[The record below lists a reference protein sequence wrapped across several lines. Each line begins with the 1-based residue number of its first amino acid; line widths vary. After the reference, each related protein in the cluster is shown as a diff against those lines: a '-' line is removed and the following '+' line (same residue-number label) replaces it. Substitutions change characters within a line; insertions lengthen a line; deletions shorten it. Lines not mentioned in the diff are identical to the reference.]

1 MLSSEICCIRFP
13 NTVSNDTDEVS
24 ELNVRFTVRAEF
36 DEGVVSDCVGS
47 VLCELSVNCEGNR
60 IGSVER
66 SGV

>member
-1 MLSSEICCIRFP
+1 M
-13 NTVSNDTDEVS
+13 SNDTDEVS

-47 VLCELSVNCEGNR
+47 VLCELSVNCEGSLS
-60 IGSVER
+60 GSVDR

>member
-1 MLSSEICCIRFP
+1 M
-13 NTVSNDTDEVS
+13 SNDTDEVS

-47 VLCELSVNCEGNR
+47 VLCELSVNCEGSR

>member
-1 MLSSEICCIRFP
+1 MLSSEICRIRLP

-47 VLCELSVNCEGNR
+47 VLCELSVNCEGSLS
-60 IGSVER
+60 GSVDR